1 MLTLDPAV
9 GAIWASAIAA
19 VAGIIA
25 AVVASRAKHTNSAE
39 HGQVID
45 RLDKLNDKFDR
56 HIEWH
61 LSAASEWQ
69 EADD

>member
-1 MLTLDPAV
+1 MFALDPAV

-19 VAGIIA
+19 ASGIVA
-25 AVVASRAKHTNSAE
+25 AVVASRAKHTNTAE
-39 HGQVID
+39 HGQVIE

-61 LSAASEWQ
+61 LSAWESV
-69 EADD
+69 DDD